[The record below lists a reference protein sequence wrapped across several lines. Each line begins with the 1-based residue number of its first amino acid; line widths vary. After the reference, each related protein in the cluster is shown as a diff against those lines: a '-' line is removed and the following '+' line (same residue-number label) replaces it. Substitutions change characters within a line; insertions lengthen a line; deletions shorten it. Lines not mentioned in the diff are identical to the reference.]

1 MMLADNMDMGRTGTG
16 ARLARLGL
24 ALLVATGVSGC
35 GRSFYEVFEG
45 TERYSGPDSVIATAE
60 DYGED
65 DAGLVD
71 GQAAIAYDPDG
82 CQVWIIDDRLLER
95 NMPTLNRRW
104 YQLGDR
110 VNLTVWHR
118 EHTTRIAHS
127 VSRRHYAEGDDLGD
141 FLLPI
146 LLSGIGD
153 HLFASVV
160 SKVHVDIWH

>member
-65 DAGLVD
+65 DAALVD

-82 CQVWIIDDRLLER
+82 CQVWIIDDGVEGYSSPRFNPKTGL
-95 NMPTLNRRW
+95 PVCDGKYPPGTV
-104 YQLGDR
+104 LGPYETESAPGPDR
-110 VNLTVWHR
+110 V
-118 EHTTRIAHS
+118 
-127 VSRRHYAEGDDLGD
+127 
-141 FLLPI
+141 
-146 LLSGIGD
+146 SGP
-153 HLFASVV
+153 ATKS
-160 SKVHVDIWH
+160 